1 MEGGELEVSELGKSL
16 VSESGTEVGS
26 LGEMSGVHFEGS
38 SLVEYPCYEYVSGVG
53 ASKEILEGKTD
64 RKVGVSSGLCDKVTR
79 L

>member
-1 MEGGELEVSELGKSL
+1 
-16 VSESGTEVGS
+16 
-26 LGEMSGVHFEGS
+26 MSGVHFEGS